1 MLVTL
6 KNLQDIRTMSQYNFE
21 LQYKERVEMGDE

>member
-6 KNLQDIRTMSQYNFE
+6 KNLQDIRTMSQDNFE
-21 LQYKERVEMGDE
+21 LQYRERVEMGDE